1 MHNQHPEITISCL
14 QISICANKSGPALLQ
29 ALDFP
34 LFPAI

>member
-1 MHNQHPEITISCL
+1 MDILINLFPLYKTKPFF
-14 QISICANKSGPALLQ
+14 NKSGPALLQ